1 MNTTSKKITE
11 LLDSYVGNDFPGC
24 NFLITHNEKEILYY
38 ENGYADLETKR
49 KFTRDT
55 IIRLASMTKALT
67 SFGAM
72 ILVDKEK
79 IIVDDYVE
87 KYIPEF
93 QSLKVYKSGDENNP
107 VLKNPKRKMTIRDLM
122 SHQSGLPS
130 PNEDSEEITSK
141 IAMNIYS
148 NNWWDSNLNSDQFL
162 LNLSKVPLLFSPGDA
177 WNYGPSIDI
186 LGFIIERVSGK
197 TLDKFLKENIFDIV
211 GMVDTGFTLN
221 NEQLSRLSDLYDYD
235 ENSQRYKILQKSS
248 NYKEKSFF
256 SGGGGGYSTIED
268 YSKFC
273 KLLLNNGSWDKK
285 KLISDKTFDLLMS
298 NQLRDKY
305 IYEIGIDI
313 NREFFKE
320 KKIAHSLGSAIFEN
334 PYEHGWYGAF
344 SSRFRVNLKE
354 NISNIFMPQITFPFI
369 ISKRGQEL
377 EDTLTKYTYRL
388 IEELN

>member
-1 MNTTSKKITE
+1 MKTASKIKS
-11 LLDSYVGNDFPGC
+11 LLDSYVGKDFPGC
-24 NFLITHNEKEILYY
+24 NFIITHNGKEIFYY
-38 ENGYADLETKR
+38 ESGYADLDTKR
-49 KFTRDT
+49 KFSRNT
-55 IIRLASMTKALT
+55 IIRLASMTKILC

-72 ILVDKEK
+72 ILVDQKK
-79 IIVDDYVE
+79 ISVDDIVE

-107 VLKNPKRKMTIRDLM
+107 VLENPKRKMTIRDLM

-130 PNEDSEEITSK
+130 PNQDSEEITSK

-148 NNWWDSNLNSDQFL
+148 NNWWDSDLNSDQFL

-221 NEQLSRLSDLYDYD
+221 NEQLSRLTDLYDYD

-248 NYKEKSFF
+248 GYKEKSFF
-256 SGGGGGYSTIED
+256 SGGGGGYSTVED

-273 KLLLNNGSWDKK
+273 KLLLNNGKWEKE
-285 KLISDKTFDLLMS
+285 KLISDKTFNLFFS
-298 NQLRDKY
+298 NQLLNKY

-313 NREFFKE
+313 NRDFFKE

-344 SSRFRVNLKE
+344 SSRFRVNLIK
-354 NISNIFMPQITFPFI
+354 NIANIFMPQITFPFI
-369 ISKRGQEL
+369 ISERGQNL
-377 EDTLTKYTYRL
+377 ENSLTNYTYKL
-388 IEELN
+388 LEEG

>member
-1 MNTTSKKITE
+1 MKTASKIKS
-11 LLDSYVGNDFPGC
+11 LLDSYVGKDFPGC
-24 NFLITHNEKEILYY
+24 NFIITHNGKEIFYY
-38 ENGYADLETKR
+38 ESGYADLDTKR
-49 KFTRDT
+49 KFSRNT
-55 IIRLASMTKALT
+55 IIRLASMTKILC

-72 ILVDKEK
+72 LLVDQKK
-79 IIVDDYVE
+79 ISVDDIVE

-107 VLKNPKRKMTIRDLM
+107 VLENPKRKMTIRDLM

-148 NNWWDSNLNSDQFL
+148 DNWWESNLMSDDFL

-211 GMVDTGFTLN
+211 GMTDTGFTLN

-235 ENSQRYKILQKSS
+235 ENSQRYKILQRASD
-248 NYKEKSFF
+248 YKEKSFF

-273 KLLLNNGSWDKK
+273 KLLLNNGKWEKE
-285 KLISDKTFDLLMS
+285 KLVSDKTFNLFFS
-298 NQLRDKY
+298 NQLLNKY

-313 NREFFKE
+313 NRDFFKE
-320 KKIAHSLGSAIFEN
+320 KKIAHSLGCAIFEN

-344 SSRFRVNLKE
+344 SSRFRINLIK
-354 NISNIFMPQITFPFI
+354 NIANIFMPQITFPFI
-369 ISKRGQEL
+369 ISERGQNL
-377 EDTLTKYTYRL
+377 ENSLTNYTYKL
-388 IEELN
+388 LEEG

>member
-1 MNTTSKKITE
+1 MKTASKIKS
-11 LLDSYVGNDFPGC
+11 LLDSYVGKDFPGC
-24 NFLITHNEKEILYY
+24 NFIITHNGKEIFYY
-38 ENGYADLETKR
+38 ESGYADLDTKR
-49 KFTRDT
+49 KFSRNT
-55 IIRLASMTKALT
+55 IIRLASMTKILC

-72 ILVDKEK
+72 LLVDQKK
-79 IIVDDYVE
+79 ISVDDIVE

-107 VLKNPKRKMTIRDLM
+107 VLENPKRKMTIRDLM

-148 NNWWDSNLNSDQFL
+148 NNWWESNLTSDDFL

-211 GMVDTGFTLN
+211 GMTDTGFTLN

-235 ENSQRYKILQKSS
+235 ENSQRYKILQRASD
-248 NYKEKSFF
+248 YKEKSFF

-273 KLLLNNGSWDKK
+273 KLLLNNGKWEKE
-285 KLISDKTFDLLMS
+285 KLVSDKTFNLFFS
-298 NQLRDKY
+298 NQLLNKY

-313 NREFFKE
+313 NRDFFKE
-320 KKIAHSLGSAIFEN
+320 KKIAHSLGCAIFEN

-344 SSRFRVNLKE
+344 SSRFRINLIK
-354 NISNIFMPQITFPFI
+354 NIANIFMPQITFPFI
-369 ISKRGQEL
+369 ISERGQNL
-377 EDTLTKYTYRL
+377 ENSLTNYTYKL
-388 IEELN
+388 LEEG

>member
-1 MNTTSKKITE
+1 MKTASKIKS
-11 LLDSYVGNDFPGC
+11 LLDSYVGKDFPGC
-24 NFLITHNEKEILYY
+24 NFIITHNGKEIFYY
-38 ENGYADLETKR
+38 ESGYADLDTKR
-49 KFTRDT
+49 KFSRNT
-55 IIRLASMTKALT
+55 IIRLASMTKILC

-72 ILVDKEK
+72 ILVDQKK
-79 IIVDDYVE
+79 ISVDDIVE

-107 VLKNPKRKMTIRDLM
+107 VLENPKRKMTIRDLM

-130 PNEDSEEITSK
+130 PNQDSEEITSK

-148 NNWWDSNLNSDQFL
+148 NNWWDSDLNSDQFL

-211 GMVDTGFTLN
+211 GMVDTGITLN
-221 NEQLSRLSDLYDYD
+221 NEQLSRLTDLYDYD

-248 NYKEKSFF
+248 DYKEKSFF
-256 SGGGGGYSTIED
+256 SGGGGGYSTVED

-273 KLLLNNGSWDKK
+273 KLLLNNGKWEKE
-285 KLISDKTFDLLMS
+285 KLISDKTFNLFFS
-298 NQLRDKY
+298 NQLLNKY

-313 NREFFKE
+313 NRDFFKE

-344 SSRFRVNLKE
+344 SSRFRVNLIK
-354 NISNIFMPQITFPFI
+354 NVANIFMPQITFPFI
-369 ISKRGQEL
+369 ISERGQNL
-377 EDTLTKYTYRL
+377 ENSLTNYTYKL
-388 IEELN
+388 LEEG

>member
-1 MNTTSKKITE
+1 MKTASKIKS
-11 LLDSYVGNDFPGC
+11 LLDSYVGKDFPGC
-24 NFLITHNEKEILYY
+24 NFIITHNGKEIFYY
-38 ENGYADLETKR
+38 ESGYADLDTKR
-49 KFTRDT
+49 KFSRNT
-55 IIRLASMTKALT
+55 IIRLASMTKILC

-72 ILVDKEK
+72 ILVDQKK
-79 IIVDDYVE
+79 ISVDDIVE

-107 VLKNPKRKMTIRDLM
+107 VLENPKRKMTIRDLM

-130 PNEDSEEITSK
+130 PNQDSEEITSK

-148 NNWWDSNLNSDQFL
+148 NNWWDSDLNSDQFL

-221 NEQLSRLSDLYDYD
+221 NEQLSRLTDLYDYD

-248 NYKEKSFF
+248 GYKEKSFF
-256 SGGGGGYSTIED
+256 SGGGGGYSTVED

-273 KLLLNNGSWDKK
+273 KLLLNNGKWEKE
-285 KLISDKTFDLLMS
+285 KLISDKTFNLFFS
-298 NQLRDKY
+298 NQLLNKY

-313 NREFFKE
+313 NRDFFKE

-344 SSRFRVNLKE
+344 SSRFRVNLIK
-354 NISNIFMPQITFPFI
+354 NVANIFMPQITFPFI
-369 ISKRGQEL
+369 ISERGQNL
-377 EDTLTKYTYRL
+377 ENSLTNYTYKL
-388 IEELN
+388 LEEG

>member
-1 MNTTSKKITE
+1 MKTASKIKS
-11 LLDSYVGNDFPGC
+11 LLDSYVGKDFPGC
-24 NFLITHNEKEILYY
+24 NFIITHNGKEIFYY
-38 ENGYADLETKR
+38 ESGYADLDTKR
-49 KFTRDT
+49 KFSRNT
-55 IIRLASMTKALT
+55 IIRLASMTKILC

-72 ILVDKEK
+72 LLVDQKK
-79 IIVDDYVE
+79 ISVDDIVE

-93 QSLKVYKSGDENNP
+93 QSLKVYKSGDENNL
-107 VLKNPKRKMTIRDLM
+107 VLENPKRKMTIRDLM

-148 NNWWDSNLNSDQFL
+148 NNWWDSDLNPDDFL

-211 GMVDTGFTLN
+211 GMTDTGFTLN

-235 ENSQRYKILQKSS
+235 ENSQRYKIIQKASG
-248 NYKEKSFF
+248 YKEKSFF

-273 KLLLNNGSWDKK
+273 KLLLNNGKWEKE
-285 KLISDKTFDLLMS
+285 KLISDKTFNLFFS
-298 NQLRDKY
+298 NQLLNKY

-313 NREFFKE
+313 NRDFFKE
-320 KKIAHSLGSAIFEN
+320 KKIAHSLGCAIFEN

-344 SSRFRVNLKE
+344 SSRFRINLIK
-354 NISNIFMPQITFPFI
+354 NIANIFMPQITFPFI
-369 ISKRGQEL
+369 ISERGQNL
-377 EDTLTKYTYRL
+377 ENSLTNYTYKL
-388 IEELN
+388 LEEG